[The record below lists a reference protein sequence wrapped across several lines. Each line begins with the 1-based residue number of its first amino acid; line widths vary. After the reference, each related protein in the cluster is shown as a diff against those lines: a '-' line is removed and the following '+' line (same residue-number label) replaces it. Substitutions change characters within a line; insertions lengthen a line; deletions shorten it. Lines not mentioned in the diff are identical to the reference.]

1 MNNRMDSKTA
11 LLKSLSKTPT
21 GIQGLD
27 EITGGGLPK
36 GRPTLV
42 AGGAG
47 CAKTLLAMEFLVR
60 GIERFDENGAFITFE
75 ETTDELTEN
84 TASLGFDLKALT
96 HDKRLSLKQI
106 YYEPTNDVETGD
118 YDLSGLFVQIG
129 SAIDSVKAQRVVID
143 GIENLFS
150 YFSREQIVRAELKR
164 LFRWL
169 KEKGVTAIVTSEAG
183 AGGSQTTRRGIEEY
197 ISDCVI
203 SLSQRILDQIS
214 IRRLHIIKYRGSV
227 HGANEYPFLITEKG
241 ISVLPITSMG
251 LEYEALTERV
261 LTGIEGLDRMFEGKG
276 YFKGSG
282 ILISGT
288 AGTGKSTFAA
298 SFAAARCRKGGRTLY
313 FSFEESA
320 PQIVRNMQS
329 IGMDL
334 APFVEKGLLKFHAV
348 RPTLHGLEMHL
359 LNMNRLIQDYAPDA
373 VILDPISNLT
383 TVGSLPDVKLMFLRI
398 LDTLKKANITCLCT
412 DLTSGGHAIEAT
424 DVGVSSIM
432 DTWVLL
438 QNVPMNRLRERSVY
452 ILKSRGMSH
461 SNEMHS
467 FEMKE
472 DGIHIQPS
480 SE

>member
-1 MNNRMDSKTA
+1 MNKGMDSKPA
-11 LLKSLSKTPT
+11 VLKSLSKTPT

-42 AGGAG
+42 CGGAG
-47 CAKTLLAMEFLVR
+47 CGKTVLAMEFLVR

-75 ETTDELTEN
+75 ETVAELTEN
-84 TASLGFDLKALT
+84 TFSLGFDLKALT
-96 HDKRLSLKQI
+96 HDKRLSMKQL
-106 YYEPTNDVETGD
+106 YYEPTNDVEAGE
-118 YDLSGLFVQIG
+118 YDLSGLFAQIG

-143 GIENLFS
+143 GIETLFS
-150 YFSREQIVRAELKR
+150 YFSREQIVRSELKR

-169 KEKGVTAIVTSEAG
+169 KEKGVTAIVTCEAG
-183 AGGSQTTRRGIEEY
+183 SGQQITRRGIEEY

-203 SLSQRILDQIS
+203 FLSQRVQDQIS
-214 IRRLHIIKYRGSV
+214 IRRLHIIKYRGSF
-227 HGANEYPFLITEKG
+227 HGSNEYPFLLTEKG
-241 ISVLPITSMG
+241 FSVLPVTSIG
-251 LEYEALTERV
+251 LEYEALTERM
-261 LTGIEGLDRMFEGKG
+261 LTGISGLDRMFEGKG
-276 YFKGSG
+276 YFKGSS

-298 SFAAARCRKGGRTLY
+298 SFAAATCRKGGRALY

-329 IGMDL
+329 TGLDL
-334 APFVEKGLLKFHAV
+334 TPFVKEGLLEFRAI
-348 RPTLHGLEMHL
+348 RPTLQGLEMHL
-359 LNMNRLIQDYAPDA
+359 LNMNHMIADFAPDA
-373 VILDPISNLT
+373 VILDPISNLAA
-383 TVGSLPDVKLMFLRI
+383 VGSLPDIKLMFLRV
-398 LDTLKKANITCLCT
+398 LDTLKKTNITCLCT

-432 DTWVLL
+432 DTWILL
-438 QNVPMNRLRERSVY
+438 QNLPRDRRRERSVY

-467 FEMKE
+467 FEMKD

>member
-1 MNNRMDSKTA
+1 MKKGMDENKA
-11 LLKSLSKTPT
+11 VPKFLSKTPT

-27 EITGGGLPK
+27 EIIGGGLPK

-47 CAKTLLAMEFLVR
+47 CGKTVLAMEFLVR
-60 GIERFDENGAFITFE
+60 GIEQFDENGAFITFE
-75 ETTDELTEN
+75 ETVKELTEN
-84 TASLGFDLKALT
+84 TASLGFDHNTMT
-96 HDKRLSLKQI
+96 HDKRLSLKEI
-106 YYEPTNDVETGD
+106 YYEPANDVEAGE
-118 YDLSGLFVQIG
+118 YDLSGLFAQIG
-129 SAIDSVKAQRVVID
+129 RAIDAVKAQRVVID
-143 GIENLFS
+143 GIETLFS
-150 YFSREQIVRAELKR
+150 FFSREQIVRAELKR

-169 KEKGVTAIVTSEAG
+169 KEKGVTSIVTCEAG
-183 AGGSQTTRRGIEEY
+183 VGGAQTTRRGIEEY

-203 SLSQRILDQIS
+203 FLSQRVLDQIS
-214 IRRLHIIKYRGSV
+214 IRRLHIIKYRGSM
-227 HGANEYPFLITEKG
+227 HSSNEYPFLITEKG
-241 ISVLPITSMG
+241 ISVLPVTSIG
-251 LEYEALTERV
+251 LEYDAPTKRV
-261 LTGIEGLDRMFEGKG
+261 LTGIEGLDDMLEGKG
-276 YFKGSG
+276 YFKGSS

-298 SFAAARCRKGGRTLY
+298 LFAAAICKTGGSTLH

-320 PQIVRNMQS
+320 VQILRNMQS
-329 IGMDL
+329 TGLDL
-334 APFVEKGLLKFHAV
+334 APFVEKGLLKFHAI
-348 RPTLHGLEMHL
+348 RPTLQGLEMHL
-359 LNMNRLIQDYAPDA
+359 LNMNHMIADFAPDA
-373 VILDPISNLT
+373 VVLDPISNLAA
-383 TVGSLPDVKLMFLRI
+383 VGSLPDIKLMFLRV

-432 DTWVLL
+432 DTWILL
-438 QNVPMNRLRERSVY
+438 QNLPRERCRERSVY

>member
-1 MNNRMDSKTA
+1 
-11 LLKSLSKTPT
+11 
-21 GIQGLD
+21 
-27 EITGGGLPK
+27 
-36 GRPTLV
+36 
-42 AGGAG
+42 
-47 CAKTLLAMEFLVR
+47 
-60 GIERFDENGAFITFE
+60 
-75 ETTDELTEN
+75 
-84 TASLGFDLKALT
+84 
-96 HDKRLSLKQI
+96 
-106 YYEPTNDVETGD
+106 
-118 YDLSGLFVQIG
+118 
-129 SAIDSVKAQRVVID
+129 
-143 GIENLFS
+143 
-150 YFSREQIVRAELKR
+150 
-164 LFRWL
+164 
-169 KEKGVTAIVTSEAG
+169 
-183 AGGSQTTRRGIEEY
+183 
-197 ISDCVI
+197 
-203 SLSQRILDQIS
+203 
-214 IRRLHIIKYRGSV
+214 
-227 HGANEYPFLITEKG
+227 
-241 ISVLPITSMG
+241 
-251 LEYEALTERV
+251 
-261 LTGIEGLDRMFEGKG
+261 MFEGKG

-298 SFAAARCRKGGRTLY
+298 CFAAANCRRGARTLY

-334 APFVEKGLLKFHAV
+334 APFVEKGLLKFDAV

-359 LNMNRLIQDYAPDA
+359 LNMNRLIQDFAPDA

-412 DLTSGGHAIEAT
+412 DLTNGGRAIEAT

-432 DTWVLL
+432 DTWILL
-438 QNVPMNRLRERSVY
+438 QNHPRDRRRERSVY

-467 FEMKE
+467 FEMKN